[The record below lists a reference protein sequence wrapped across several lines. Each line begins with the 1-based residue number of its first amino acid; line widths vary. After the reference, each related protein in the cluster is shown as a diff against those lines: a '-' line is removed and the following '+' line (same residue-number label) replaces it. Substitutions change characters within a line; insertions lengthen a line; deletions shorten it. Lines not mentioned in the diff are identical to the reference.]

1 VIAVRLRV
9 PIASWRKGLAREYLE
24 SEALPPPATCYGALL
39 SFVGEAD
46 RERHRGCRV
55 TPGLVNEPKTSTVLR
70 TLWRFK
76 DSDIPGLKANARPDF
91 QQLKV
96 DSDVLVFLDGAEDR
110 GTPTL
115 EERVVDAFRHPDA
128 VSRFGGWSLG
138 ESTHLINDAH
148 LLEQGAPLPEGARI
162 FLQADNGNLTLPCW
176 TDHVG
181 TRGTRH
187 AVGCL
192 TKLVCWPKA
201 AQLPQV
207 PLA

>member
-1 VIAVRLRV
+1 MIAVRLRV
-9 PIASWRKGLAREYLE
+9 PIASWRKGLAREFLE

-55 TPGLVNEPKTSTVLR
+55 APGLLNEPATSTVLR

-76 DSDIPGLKANARPDF
+76 DSDTPGLKANARPDF

-96 DSDVLVFLDGAEDR
+96 GADVVVFLDSAEERD
-110 GTPTL
+110 TPTL
-115 EERVVDAFRHPDA
+115 ETRVAEAFRRPDA

-138 ESTHLINDAH
+138 ESTHLVNDAY
-148 LLEQGAPLPEGARI
+148 LLEPSAPLPVGATA
-162 FLQADNGNLTLPCW
+162 FLVAGDGNVTLPCW

-187 AVGCL
+187 AVGR
-192 TKLVCWPKA
+192 LVTLDGWPQA
-201 AQLPQV
+201 AQMPQI